1 MRVLITGINGFT
13 GRHLAA
19 ELASADYEVWGI
31 GSDDEADAAR
41 YRRAD
46 LGDADRLYE
55 IAAEARPEAVVHLAG
70 IAFVGHGAPRDF
82 YEVNLIGTRNLL
94 SALAALPTP
103 PTRILLA
110 SSANVYGN
118 AMGGMLTE
126 STPANPANDYAVSK
140 LAMEYMA
147 RLWMDKLPIITA
159 RPFNYTGPGQ
169 ALSFVIPKLVDHFA
183 RRAGSV
189 DLGNLKVEREFND
202 VRMVCKAYRALLE
215 RGVAGEVYNVCSGR
229 PYSLEYVIGALAELS
244 GHQLEVRVNPAFV
257 RANEVHR
264 LCGDPSKLIDT
275 VGELPQIPLHATL
288 HWMLRQAASSP
299 C

>member
-19 ELASADYEVWGI
+19 ELAGVGCEVWGM
-31 GSDDEADAAR
+31 GTHDEADIAR

-46 LGDADRLYE
+46 LGNADRLRE
-55 IAAEARPEAVVHLAG
+55 IVAEVRPEAVVHLAG

-94 SALAALPTP
+94 AALAALPTP

-118 AMGGMLTE
+118 ATEGMLTE
-126 STPANPANDYAVSK
+126 TMPANPANDYAVSK

-147 RLWMDKLPIITA
+147 RLWTDKLPIITA

-169 ALSFVIPKLVDHFA
+169 ALSFVMPKLVDHFA
-183 RRAGSV
+183 RRASSI
-189 DLGNLKVEREFND
+189 DLGNLHVAREFND
-202 VRMVCKAYRALLE
+202 IRMVCGAYRGLLE

-229 PYSLEYVIGALAELS
+229 PYPLEYVIGALTELT
-244 GHQLEVRVNPAFV
+244 GHQIDVRVNPAFV

-264 LCGDPSKLIDT
+264 LCGNPAKLIGT
-275 VGELPQIPLHATL
+275 IGELPQIPLHATL
-288 HWMLRQAASSP
+288 EWMLRQAAGGQ

>member
-19 ELASADYEVWGI
+19 ELAGVGCEVWGI
-31 GSDDEADAAR
+31 GTHDEPDTAR

-46 LGDADRLYE
+46 LGDADRLHE
-55 IAAEARPEAVVHLAG
+55 IAAEACPEAVVHLAG
-70 IAFVGHGAPRDF
+70 IAFVGHGAPKDF

-94 SALAALPTP
+94 TALTALPTP
-103 PTRILLA
+103 PTKILLA

-118 AMGGMLTE
+118 AIGGMLTE

-147 RLWMDKLPIITA
+147 RLWTDKLPIITA

-183 RRAGSV
+183 RRASCV

-202 VRMVCKAYRALLE
+202 IRMVCKAYRALLE
-215 RGVAGEVYNVCSGR
+215 RGVAGEVYNVCSGQ
-229 PYSLEYVIGALAELS
+229 PYPLEYVIGALAELS
-244 GHQLEVRVNPAFV
+244 GHQLDVRVNPAFV

-264 LCGDPSKLIDT
+264 LCGDPSKLIDA
-275 VGELPQIPLHATL
+275 VGELPQIPLHGTL
-288 HWMLRQAASSP
+288 NWMLRQAASSQ